1 MSSVS
6 SIPLNHHLD
15 KRAADLIEEGRGD
28 PDDLLTTPATAD
40 WLQVSTEWLEV
51 GRSKGYGPPY
61 VRLSPTRV
69 RYRRGDVRGWL
80 VDRTV
85 HHSSRPRRG

>member
-15 KRAADLIEEGRGD
+15 KRAADLIEEGWGD
-28 PDDLLTTPATAD
+28 PDDLLTTRATAE

-69 RYRRGDVRGWL
+69 RYRRGGVRGWL
-80 VDRTV
+80 FDRTV
-85 HHSSRPRRG
+85 HHSSRPRRR